1 MKQGLKSTNKHANML
16 QIKAALE
23 QGKFTALALVQSKK
37 QSKLAKKMAGE
48 SGLAGI
54 LQQKDEAAQNAR
66 RNARMMEI
74 EMQERN

>member
-1 MKQGLKSTNKHANML
+1 ML